1 VSARRPAAFAAPRH
15 ILHLAV
21 CALALL
27 AGCGGDGTGAGGG
40 GGGGGTT
47 SAPQTGTALF
57 TFSVS
62 NTVKSSAAL
71 VDPLSGHIRGAL
83 FKQEDVTAA
92 GPIEGA
98 QEIASVDVPS
108 VDLTS
113 ADVSAESW
121 QSEGIEPGAY
131 VFLGF
136 FDLDA
141 NGQAGEPD
149 AGDPVTLPS
158 ANKFDIVAGEETAEV
173 IRFDIVLN

>member
-1 VSARRPAAFAAPRH
+1 MSARRPAAFSARQH
-15 ILHLAV
+15 ILPLAA

-27 AGCGGDGTGAGGG
+27 AGCGGDDTGAG

-62 NTVKSSAAL
+62 NTVKASAAL

-98 QEIASVDVPS
+98 LEIASVDVPT

-121 QSEGIEPGAY
+121 QSEGIDPGAY

-141 NGQAGEPD
+141 NGSDGEPD

-158 ANKFDIVAGEETAEV
+158 ANKFEITAGEETAAV
-173 IRFDIVLN
+173 IRFDIVFN